1 MLINWSLLLIYKE
14 EFSMMR
20 SFRDVLQAAQQGR
33 PSRIAVAVAEDED
46 VLLALAE
53 AYRHGLAQAVLV
65 GDRDKIKAAA
75 GRAGIELSGF
85 DIVHEPDAKAAAR
98 QAVALVSSGQAQL
111 VMKGLISTADI
122 LRAVLDKEIGL
133 RTGRVLSHVAVME
146 IDGYDRLMLL
156 TDAAMNIAPD
166 VNQKAQIV
174 QNAVIV
180 AKALGIKQPKVAPL
194 AAVEVVNPDM
204 PATLDAAILA
214 KMADRDQLKGCLI
227 DGPLALDNAVSL
239 EAARHKGIAS
249 PVAGMADILLAPNI
263 ETGNALYKSVVYF
276 AKAQIG
282 GIIAGAKAP
291 VILTSRADSPQA
303 KLNSIALG
311 VIVSQLG

>member
-1 MLINWSLLLIYKE
+1 
-14 EFSMMR
+14 MMR

-46 VLLALAE
+46 VLLALAD
-53 AYRHGLAQAVLV
+53 AYRHGLAQAALV

-75 GRAGIELSGF
+75 VRAGIELGGF

-166 VNQKAQIV
+166 VSQKAQIV

-194 AAVEVVNPDM
+194 AAVEVANPDM

-214 KMADRDQLKGCLI
+214 KMADRGQLKGCLI
-227 DGPLALDNAVSL
+227 DGPLALDNAVSP
-239 EAARHKGIAS
+239 EAARHKGITS

-291 VILTSRADSPQA
+291 VILTSRADSPQT

>member
-1 MLINWSLLLIYKE
+1 
-14 EFSMMR
+14 MMR
-20 SFRDVLQAAQQGR
+20 SFRDVLQAAQRGR

-46 VLLALAE
+46 VLLALAD
-53 AYRHGLAQAVLV
+53 AYRHGLAQAALV

-75 GRAGIELSGF
+75 GRAGIELGGF

-166 VNQKAQIV
+166 VSQKAQIV

-194 AAVEVVNPDM
+194 AAVEVANPDM

-214 KMADRDQLKGCLI
+214 KMADRGQLKGCLI
-227 DGPLALDNAVSL
+227 DGPLALDNAVSP
-239 EAARHKGIAS
+239 EAARHKGITS

-291 VILTSRADSPQA
+291 VILTSRADSPQT